1 MEGHSIE
8 LRDEER
14 RIEIS
19 LAGVVV
25 ASSARAVVLQ
35 ETGLPPRYYLPRED
49 VRTEL
54 LHATDKSTS
63 CPFKGAASYWSI
75 DADGRRHE
83 NVVWSYEVPID
94 GMERIAGRLAFF
106 DERVDVVI
114 DGAVQTRPQTQW
126 TPGAVPAEHP

>member
-8 LRDEER
+8 LRDDER

-19 LAGVVV
+19 IGGVVV
-25 ASSARAVVLQ
+25 ASTERAVVLQ
-35 ETGLPPRYYLPRED
+35 ETGLPARYYVPRED
-49 VRTEL
+49 VSTEL

-63 CPFKGAASYWSI
+63 CPFKGAASYWSV
-75 DADGRRHE
+75 DAGGMRHE
-83 NVVWSYEVPID
+83 DVVWSYEQPIE
-94 GMERIAGRLAFF
+94 GMERITGRLAFF

-114 DGAVQTRPQTQW
+114 DGEPQARPHTQW

>member
-19 LAGVVV
+19 VGGVVV
-25 ASSARAVVLQ
+25 ATTDRAVVLQ

-54 LHATDKSTS
+54 LHATDKSTE
-63 CPFKGAASYWSI
+63 CPFKGSASYWSV

-83 NVVWSYEVPID
+83 NVVWSYEEPID

-114 DGAVQTRPQTQW
+114 GGAVQARPQTQW